1 MWTASK
7 STVQTLPLVP
17 VDLHGEG
24 RFTHIG
30 ELRARTNRTIA
41 AARPTATRMQLSI
54 MGACT
59 SAATATKP
67 ALTRT
72 RRSTNSSFLWCGLR
86 LKLPPAERAL
96 GIGKPTHR
104 ARLNN
109 MWIRG
114 ALVRDFV
121 DAAHAPRARVEI
133 GEAKQRY
140 HEEEEAEAQRE
151 VQQPPCNHLYVAE
164 LRGGLTDRQ

>member
-1 MWTASK
+1 MGHGSPVELTSSPSLATTLLNNVLPLLWETKLVSLLPCRSPPFASMWTASK

-72 RRSTNSSFLWCGLR
+72 RRSTKSSFLWCGLR
-86 LKLPPAERAL
+86 LKLPP
-96 GIGKPTHR
+96 GVF
-104 ARLNN
+104 ARTQT
-109 MWIRG
+109 
-114 ALVRDFV
+114 LVDV
-121 DAAHAPRARVEI
+121 S
-133 GEAKQRY
+133 
-140 HEEEEAEAQRE
+140 
-151 VQQPPCNHLYVAE
+151 
-164 LRGGLTDRQ
+164 